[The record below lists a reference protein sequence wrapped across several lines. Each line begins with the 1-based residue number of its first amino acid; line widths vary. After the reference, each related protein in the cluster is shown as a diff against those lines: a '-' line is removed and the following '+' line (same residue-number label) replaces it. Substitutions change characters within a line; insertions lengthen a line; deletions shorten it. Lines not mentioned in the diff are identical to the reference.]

1 MKKVIDTDILIDHF
15 HDNQAATDF
24 IRNALRQGETLIISV
39 ATIAEILAGI
49 RPGEEE
55 KTEALFSLFQ
65 IHPADEELAREA
77 GRYLNRFAAR
87 HRIDLGDAF
96 IAATAKTTGG

>member
-1 MKKVIDTDILIDHF
+1 MKKV
-15 HDNQAATDF
+15 
-24 IRNALRQGETLIISV
+24 
-39 ATIAEILAGI
+39 AEILAGM

-65 IHPADEELAREA
+65 VLPADEELARQA
-77 GRYLNRFAAR
+77 GMYLNQYAAQ

-96 IAATAKTTGG
+96 IAATAKTTGAEIYTRNIIIQ